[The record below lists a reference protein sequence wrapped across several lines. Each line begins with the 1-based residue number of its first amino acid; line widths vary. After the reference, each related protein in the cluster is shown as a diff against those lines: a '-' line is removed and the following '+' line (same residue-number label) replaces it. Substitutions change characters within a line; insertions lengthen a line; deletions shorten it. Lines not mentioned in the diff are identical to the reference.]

1 MSTDQLPSTGTRL
14 GQLRVVTLNVW
25 QRFGAWADRRS
36 VLVDGIRA
44 LKPDLVAFH
53 ESIKTDDYDQTIDLL
68 GPGFNVAH
76 GKARDPSGMGVSI
89 ASRWPLGEVQEVE
102 MNLTPRT
109 AGFPCTTLVAEI
121 LAPEPVGSLLF
132 VNHFPN
138 FQLSFEHERELQAV
152 AAARFLEERAKRGDQ
167 QVVMVGDLDAD
178 PGAASIRFWCGRQSL
193 DGLSVCYRDAWESS
207 HPEDPGH
214 TFTPRNPLVMNGV
227 VKGMRPFRD
236 WPFRRIDYIF
246 VRFGEHGGRAMD
258 IAACTRI
265 FDEPINGVWASD
277 HFGLIA
283 DLAMPAGPG
292 TTASTFAK

>member
-1 MSTDQLPSTGTRL
+1 MSTEQLPSTGARL
-14 GQLRVVTLNVW
+14 GQLRVLTLNVW
-25 QRFGAWADRRS
+25 QRFGAWTERRS
-36 VLVDGIRA
+36 VLVDGLRA

-76 GKARDPSGMGVSI
+76 GKARDPNGMGVSI

-109 AGFPCTTLVAEI
+109 AGFPCTTLASEV
-121 LAPEPVGSLLF
+121 LVPDPVGSLLF

-138 FQLSFEHERELQAV
+138 FQLDFEYERELQAV
-152 AAARFLEERAKRGDQ
+152 AAARFVEERAKSVNQ

-178 PGAASIRFWCGRQSL
+178 PSAASIRFWCGRQSL
-193 DGLSVCYRDAWESS
+193 DGMSVCYRDAWESS

-214 TFTPRNPLVMNGV
+214 TFTPRNPLMSNGV

-246 VRFGEHGGRAMD
+246 VRFGAHGGRAMD
-258 IAACTRI
+258 IAACSRI

-283 DLAMPAGPG
+283 DLAMPAGL
-292 TTASTFAK
+292 KEK